1 MAEIVIIIHWIFIF
15 FHPHPLLYILV
26 LDDDSSQLPEII
38 ELFSDITLPIKID
51 RLMKVS
57 QKHLEWVYLLVS
69 GVYWQVSDSW
79 RQKAAAAA
87 VMTEPGA
94 KESQVAEGS
103 QQEKEEGEGEKV
115 ETEEG
120 AVAASPG
127 EIGDANKAKT
137 ATCEV
142 WDKHIN
148 TLDAPQQ

>member
-1 MAEIVIIIHWIFIF
+1 M
-15 FHPHPLLYILV
+15 
-26 LDDDSSQLPEII
+26 
-38 ELFSDITLPIKID
+38 
-51 RLMKVS
+51 
-57 QKHLEWVYLLVS
+57 
-69 GVYWQVSDSW
+69 SDSW

-87 VMTEPGA
+87 VTTEPGA

-103 QQEKEEGEGEKV
+103 QQEEEGEGEKV